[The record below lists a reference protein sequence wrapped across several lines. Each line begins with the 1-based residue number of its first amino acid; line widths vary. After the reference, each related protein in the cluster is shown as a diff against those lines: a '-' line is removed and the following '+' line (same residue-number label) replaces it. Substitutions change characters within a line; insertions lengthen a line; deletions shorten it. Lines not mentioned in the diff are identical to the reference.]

1 MEAKFGVLVWGLKNE
16 RKLIG
21 RKGTAGGFLNQFSPK
36 GLKLT
41 DAINIQKLN
50 RNSKE
55 RAKSG
60 LESSTRKQQAE
71 NGRRRRSSG
80 DVCSWARLRLQ
91 CTR

>member
-16 RKLIG
+16 RKSIG
-21 RKGTAGGFLNQFSPK
+21 RKGIARGFLNQFSPD

-41 DAINIQKLN
+41 DAINIEKSN

-60 LESSTRKQQAE
+60 
-71 NGRRRRSSG
+71 
-80 DVCSWARLRLQ
+80 
-91 CTR
+91 